1 MKKFGFIIHPLDVSD
16 IARKFPVSRFFSD
29 RLLEKMLKVV
39 PAFKASHI
47 TGIESV
53 KGVKAEGY
61 FVCCPLT
68 ARQMIELPTEEVIE
82 KIIDAG
88 RKAEELGAEIVGLG
102 AFTSVVG
109 DKGLTVAQNL
119 NIPVTTGNSYTVAT
133 ALEGI
138 RLASDIM
145 GINMGKSNILIVGA
159 TGSIG
164 KACSKILARDNKYLM
179 LVARREER
187 LKELADE
194 LRTGYNVQVETGID
208 LNKLLPEADIVVTVS
223 SSVDS
228 LIDVSLLKSGAIVCD
243 IARPRD
249 VAEEIALKRDDIL
262 VIDGGIVE
270 VPGEVEFNLNFGFP
284 KGTSYACMAETMIL
298 SLEGRYENYSLG
310 AELDLEKIIEISNLA
325 DKHGFRLSSLRSLER
340 EVTLQQ
346 VSKVRR
352 IVSST

>member
-16 IARKFPVSRFFSD
+16 IARKFPVSKFFSD
-29 RLLEKMLKVV
+29 KLLEKMLKVV

-47 TGIESV
+47 TGIKSV
-53 KGVKAEGY
+53 KGIEAEGY

-68 ARQMIELPTEEVIE
+68 ARQMIELPTEEVVN

-109 DKGLTVAQNL
+109 DKGLTVAQAL

-138 RLASDIM
+138 ALASDIM
-145 GINMGKSNILIVGA
+145 GIDMKRSNILIVGA

-179 LVARREER
+179 LIARREEK
-187 LKELADE
+187 LKELAGE
-194 LRTGYNVQVETGID
+194 LRNTYNVQVEID
-208 LNKLLPEADIVVTVS
+208 TELNKLLPQADIVVTVS

-228 LIDVSLLKSGAIVCD
+228 LIDVNLLKSGAIVCD

-249 VAEEIALKRDDIL
+249 VAEEIAVKRDDIL

-270 VPGEVEFNLNFGFP
+270 VPGDVQFNLNFGFP

-298 SLEGRYENYSLG
+298 SLEGKYENYSLG
-310 AELDLEKIIEISNLA
+310 AELDLEKVIEISNLA

>member
-16 IARKFPVSRFFSD
+16 VARKFPVSKFFSD
-29 RLLEKMLKVV
+29 RLLENVLKVV
-39 PAFKASHI
+39 PPFKASHI
-47 TGIESV
+47 TGVESI
-53 KGVKAEGY
+53 KAIKAEGW
-61 FVCCPLT
+61 FICCPLT
-68 ARQMIELPTEEVIE
+68 ARQMIELPTEDVIE
-82 KIIDAG
+82 KIIGAG
-88 RKAEELGAEIVGLG
+88 RKAEELGADIVGLG

-109 DKGLTVAQNL
+109 DKGLTVAKAL

-138 RLASDIM
+138 GLASDIM
-145 GINMGKSNILIVGA
+145 GIDMGRSNILIVGA

-164 KACSKILARDNKYLM
+164 KACSKILAKDNKYLM
-179 LVARREER
+179 LVARKEEK
-187 LKELADE
+187 LKELAGE
-194 LRTGYNVQVETGID
+194 LKNNYNVQVEIGTD
-208 LNKLLPEADIVVTVS
+208 LNRLLPEADIVVTVS

-228 LIDVSLLKSGAIVCD
+228 LIDVNLLKSGAIVCD

-310 AELDLEKIIEISNLA
+310 SELDLEKVIEISNLA